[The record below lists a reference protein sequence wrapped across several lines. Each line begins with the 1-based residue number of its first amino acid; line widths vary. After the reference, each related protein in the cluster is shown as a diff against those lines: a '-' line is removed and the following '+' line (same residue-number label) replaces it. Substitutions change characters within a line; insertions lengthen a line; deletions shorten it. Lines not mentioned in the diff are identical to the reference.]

1 MSKPVLRLGTRGS
14 PLALIQANQVRDAL
28 MKAHAGLAVE
38 IVTIRTTGDKVQDR
52 PLSEIGGKGL
62 FTREIEDGLL
72 GGTLDIAVHSAKD
85 MLPELPEGLMLACF
99 LERQD
104 PRDALV
110 SPGHIARIAELPQG
124 ATVATVALRRK
135 ALLLHAR
142 PDIRT
147 VPIRGNVDTRLR
159 KLDEGVAQAL
169 VLARA
174 GLNRLGR
181 GDVGVAVPVEDL
193 LPAAGQGAVCVE
205 CRAADGATR
214 DLLSTI
220 NHPATETCV
229 RAEFAMQAVL
239 EGSCRTPIAGYAL
252 LTDGGLWLRA
262 LIARPDGSEVITA
275 ERRGTVDDWR
285 ALGED
290 AGRELRGRAGPRFFE
305 E

>member
-1 MSKPVLRLGTRGS
+1 MIKPVLRLGTRGS
-14 PLALIQANQVRDAL
+14 PLALVQANQVRDAL
-28 MKAHAGLAVE
+28 TAAHPGLAVE
-38 IVTIRTTGDKVQDR
+38 IVVIRTTGDKVQDR

-72 GGTLDIAVHSAKD
+72 GGALDIAVHSAKD
-85 MLPELPEGLMLACF
+85 MLPVLPDGLMLAAF

-110 SPGHIARIAELPQG
+110 SPNSMARLADLPRG

-169 VLARA
+169 LLARA

-181 GDVGVAVPVEDL
+181 GDVGVPVPVEDM

-205 CRAADGATR
+205 CRAADSATR
-214 DLLSTI
+214 EMLAAI
-220 NHPATETCV
+220 NHAPTETCV

-239 EGSCRTPIAGYAL
+239 EGSCRTPIAGYAVL
-252 LTDGGLWLRA
+252 EGGGLWLRA
-262 LIARPDGSEVITA
+262 LVARPDGSEVLAA
-275 ERRGTVDDWR
+275 ERRGGARDAL

-290 AGRELRGRAGPRFFE
+290 AGRELRGRAGPGFFE
-305 E
+305 A

>member
-28 MKAHAGLAVE
+28 MTAHAGLAVE

-85 MLPELPEGLMLACF
+85 MLPVLPEGLVLACF

-110 SPGHIARIAELPQG
+110 SPGRIARIAELPRG

-142 PDIRT
+142 PDVRT

-169 VLARA
+169 ILARA

-181 GDVGVAVPVEDL
+181 GEVGVPVPVEDL

-205 CRAADGATR
+205 CRVADGATR
-214 DLLSTI
+214 DLLSAI
-220 NHPATETCV
+220 NHPATEICV

-239 EGSCRTPIAGYAL
+239 EGSCRTPIAGYAV

-262 LIARPDGSEVITA
+262 LVARPDGSEVIAA
-275 ERRGTVDDWR
+275 ERRGMVDDWR

-290 AGRELRGRAGPRFFE
+290 AGHELRDRAGPRFFE

>member
-28 MKAHAGLAVE
+28 MAAHPGLGVE

-72 GGTLDIAVHSAKD
+72 GGSLDIAVHSAKD
-85 MLPELPEGLMLACF
+85 MLPVLPDGLMLAAF
-99 LERQD
+99 GERED

-110 SPGHIARIAELPQG
+110 SPGHSARIADLPRG

-135 ALLLHAR
+135 ALLLHMR
-142 PDIRT
+142 PDLMT

-169 VLARA
+169 LLASA

-181 GDVGVAVPVEDL
+181 GSVGVPVPVEDI
-193 LPAAGQGAVCVE
+193 LPAAGQGAICVE
-205 CRAADGATR
+205 CRSNDTATR
-214 DLLSTI
+214 DLLAAI
-220 NHPATETCV
+220 NHPTTEVCV
-229 RAEFAMQAVL
+229 RSEFAMQAVL
-239 EGSCRTPIAGYAL
+239 EGSCRTPIAAYTVLEA
-252 LTDGGLWLRA
+252 DGLWLRA
-262 LIARPDGSEVITA
+262 LIARPDGSEVLTA
-275 ERRGTVDDWR
+275 ERRGTASDAL

-290 AGRELRGRAGPRFFE
+290 AGRELRGRAGPHFFE
-305 E
+305 G

>member
-14 PLALIQANQVRDAL
+14 PLALVQAHQVRDAL
-28 MKAHAGLAVE
+28 IAAHAGLAVE
-38 IVTIRTTGDKVQDR
+38 IVVIRTTGDKVQDR

-72 GGTLDIAVHSAKD
+72 GGALDIAVFSAKD
-85 MLPELPEGLMLACF
+85 MLPVLPDGLMLAAF
-99 LERQD
+99 LERED

-110 SPGHIARIAELPQG
+110 SPGSIARLADLPKG

-142 PDIRT
+142 PDIKT

-169 VLARA
+169 LLARA

-181 GDVGVAVPVEDL
+181 GAVGMPVPVEDM

-205 CRAADGATR
+205 CRDDDGATR
-214 DLLSTI
+214 ELLSAI
-220 NHPATETCV
+220 NHAPTETCV

-239 EGSCRTPIAGYAL
+239 EGSCRTPIAGYAVL
-252 LTDGGLWLRA
+252 GDGGLWLRA
-262 LIARPDGSEVITA
+262 KIARPDGSAVIDA
-275 ERRGTVDDWR
+275 ERRGAASDAL
-285 ALGED
+285 ALGQD
-290 AGRELRGRAGPRFFE
+290 AGRELRGRAGPGFFE
-305 E
+305 D

>member
-28 MKAHAGLAVE
+28 MAAHAGLAVE

-72 GGTLDIAVHSAKD
+72 GGALDIAVHSAKD
-85 MLPELPEGLMLACF
+85 MLPVLPDGLMLAAF
-99 LERQD
+99 RERED

-110 SPGHIARIAELPQG
+110 SPGHIARIADLPRG

-135 ALLLHAR
+135 ALLLHMR
-142 PDIRT
+142 PDLKT

-169 VLARA
+169 LLARA

-181 GDVGVAVPVEDL
+181 GDVGVPVPIEDI
-193 LPAAGQGAVCVE
+193 LPAVGQGAICVE
-205 CRAADGATR
+205 CRSADDATR
-214 DLLSTI
+214 TLLQAI
-220 NHPATETCV
+220 NHVETETCV

-239 EGSCRTPIAGYAL
+239 EGSCRTPIAGYAV
-252 LTDGGLWLRA
+252 LTDGGIWLRA
-262 LIARPDGSEVITA
+262 LVARPDGSEVIAA
-275 ERRGTVDDWR
+275 ERRGTVADAR

-290 AGRELRGRAGPRFFE
+290 AGRELRGRAGPHFFE

>member
-1 MSKPVLRLGTRGS
+1 MSKSVLRLGTRGS
-14 PLALIQANQVRDAL
+14 PLALVQANQVRDAL
-28 MKAHAGLAVE
+28 MAAHPALAVE
-38 IVTIRTTGDKVQDR
+38 IVVIRTTGDKVQDR

-85 MLPELPEGLMLACF
+85 MLPVLPDGLMLAAF
-99 LERQD
+99 RERED

-110 SPGHIARIAELPQG
+110 SPSSIARIADLPRG

-169 VLARA
+169 LLARA

-181 GDVGVAVPVEDL
+181 GDVGVPVPVEDM
-193 LPAAGQGAVCVE
+193 LPAVGQGAICVE
-205 CRAADGATR
+205 CRGADGATR
-214 DLLSTI
+214 DLLSAI
-220 NHPATETCV
+220 NHGPTETCV

-239 EGSCRTPIAGYAL
+239 EGSCRTPIAGYAVL
-252 LTDGGLWLRA
+252 ADGGMWLRA
-262 LIARPDGSEVITA
+262 QVARPDGSEVIAA
-275 ERRGTVDDWR
+275 ERRGAASDAL

-305 E
+305 D

>member
-28 MKAHAGLAVE
+28 MAAHAGLAVE

-85 MLPELPEGLMLACF
+85 MLPVLPDGLMLAAF
-99 LERQD
+99 LERED

-110 SPGHIARIAELPQG
+110 SPGHIASIAALPQG
-124 ATVATVALRRK
+124 ATVGTVALRRK

-142 PDIRT
+142 PDLKT

-169 VLARA
+169 LLARA

-181 GDVGVAVPVEDL
+181 GAVGVPVPVEDM

-205 CRAADGATR
+205 CRSADDTTRALLAA
-214 DLLSTI
+214 I
-220 NHPATETCV
+220 NHTATETCV

-239 EGSCRTPIAGYAL
+239 EGSCRTPIAAYAVL
-252 LTDGGLWLRA
+252 GDGGLWLRA
-262 LIARPDGSEVITA
+262 LIARPDGSEVIAA
-275 ERRGTVDDWR
+275 ERRGPAADAL

-290 AGRELRGRAGPRFFE
+290 AGRELRGRAGPHFFE
-305 E
+305 S

>member
-28 MKAHAGLAVE
+28 MTAHAGLAVE
-38 IVTIRTTGDKVQDR
+38 IATIRTTGDKVQDR

-85 MLPELPEGLMLACF
+85 MLPVLPEGLMLACF

-110 SPGHIARIAELPQG
+110 SPGRIARIAELPRG

-181 GDVGVAVPVEDL
+181 GEVGVPVPVEDL

-214 DLLSTI
+214 ELLSAI

-239 EGSCRTPIAGYAL
+239 EGSCRTPIAGYAVL
-252 LTDGGLWLRA
+252 ADGGMWLRA
-262 LIARPDGSEVITA
+262 LIARPDGSEVIAA
-275 ERRGTVDDWR
+275 ERRGMVDDWR

-290 AGRELRGRAGPRFFE
+290 AGHELRGRAGPRFFE

>member
-28 MKAHAGLAVE
+28 MAAHAGLAVE

-85 MLPELPEGLMLACF
+85 MLPILPDGLMLAAF

-110 SPGHIARIAELPQG
+110 SPGHIARIGDLPRD
-124 ATVATVALRRK
+124 ATVGTVALRRK
-135 ALLLHAR
+135 ALLLHTR
-142 PDIRT
+142 PDLKT

-169 VLARA
+169 LLARA

-181 GDVGVAVPVEDL
+181 GDVGVPVPVEDM
-193 LPAAGQGAVCVE
+193 LPAAGQGAITIE
-205 CRAADGATR
+205 CRSDDGTTR
-214 DLLSTI
+214 DLLAAI
-220 NHPATETCV
+220 NHAATETCV

-239 EGSCRTPIAGYAL
+239 EGSCRTPIAGYAVL
-252 LTDGGLWLRA
+252 ADGGLWLRA
-262 LIARPDGSEVITA
+262 LIARPDGSEVIAA
-275 ERRGTVDDWR
+275 ERRGAIDDWR

-290 AGRELRGRAGPRFFE
+290 AGNELRGRAGPHFFE

>member
-28 MKAHAGLAVE
+28 MAAHAGLAVE

-85 MLPELPEGLMLACF
+85 MLPVLPDGLMLAAF
-99 LERQD
+99 LERED

-110 SPGHIARIAELPQG
+110 SPGHIASIADLPQG
-124 ATVATVALRRK
+124 ATVGTVALRRK

-142 PDIRT
+142 PDLKT

-169 VLARA
+169 LLARA

-181 GDVGVAVPVEDL
+181 GAVGVPVPVEDM

-205 CRAADGATR
+205 CRSADDTTRALLAA
-214 DLLSTI
+214 I
-220 NHPATETCV
+220 NHTATETCV

-239 EGSCRTPIAGYAL
+239 EGSCRTPIAAYAVL
-252 LTDGGLWLRA
+252 GDGGLWLRA
-262 LIARPDGSEVITA
+262 LIARPDGSEVIAA
-275 ERRGTVDDWR
+275 ERRGPAADAL

-290 AGRELRGRAGPRFFE
+290 AGRELRGRAGPHFFE
-305 E
+305 S

>member
-1 MSKPVLRLGTRGS
+1 MSTPVLRLGTRGS

-28 MKAHAGLAVE
+28 MAAHPALHVE

-85 MLPELPEGLMLACF
+85 MLPVPPEGLMLAAF
-99 LERQD
+99 LPRED

-110 SPGHIARIAELPQG
+110 SPGHIARIADLPPG

-135 ALLLHAR
+135 ALLLHMR
-142 PDIRT
+142 PDLKT

-159 KLDEGVAQAL
+159 KLDDGVAQAL
-169 VLARA
+169 LLARA

-181 GDVGVAVPVEDL
+181 GAVGMPVPVDDI
-193 LPAAGQGAVCVE
+193 LPAAGQGAVTVE
-205 CRAADGATR
+205 CRSAASATR
-214 DLLSTI
+214 SLLAAI
-220 NHPATETCV
+220 NHRDTEVCV

-239 EGSCRTPIAGYAL
+239 EGSCRTPIAGYAVL
-252 LTDGGLWLRA
+252 EGGGLWLRA
-262 LIARPDGSEVITA
+262 LVARPDGSEVITT
-275 ERRGTVDDWR
+275 ERRGGVDDAR

-290 AGRELRGRAGPRFFE
+290 AGRELRGRAGPHFFE
-305 E
+305 S

>member
-1 MSKPVLRLGTRGS
+1 MT
-14 PLALIQANQVRDAL
+14 
-28 MKAHAGLAVE
+28 AHAGLAVE

-85 MLPELPEGLMLACF
+85 MLPVLPEGLVLACF

-110 SPGHIARIAELPQG
+110 SPGRIARIAELPRG

-142 PDIRT
+142 PDVRT

-169 VLARA
+169 ILARA

-181 GDVGVAVPVEDL
+181 GEVGVPVPVEDFCRRR
-193 LPAAGQGAVCVE
+193 PGAVRRVPCRRR
-205 CRAADGATR
+205 RAARPGRRSTTR
-214 DLLSTI
+214 RPRSVCAPSSRCRRCSRVLPYADRR
-220 NHPATETCV
+220 V
-229 RAEFAMQAVL
+229 RRAH
-239 EGSCRTPIAGYAL
+239 RW
-252 LTDGGLWLRA
+252 GLWLRA
-262 LIARPDGSEVITA
+262 LVARPDGSEVIAA
-275 ERRGTVDDWR
+275 ERRGMVDDWR

-290 AGRELRGRAGPRFFE
+290 AGHELRDRAGPRFFE

>member
-28 MKAHAGLAVE
+28 IAAHPSLQVE
-38 IVTIRTTGDKVQDR
+38 IVIIRTTGDKVQDR

-85 MLPELPEGLMLACF
+85 MLPVLPDGLMLAAF
-99 LERQD
+99 MERED

-110 SPGHIARIAELPQG
+110 APSGCPRIADLPG
-124 ATVATVALRRK
+124 GGTVGTVALRRK
-135 ALLLHAR
+135 ALLLHMR
-142 PDIRT
+142 PDLRT

-169 VLARA
+169 LLARA

-181 GDVGVAVPVEDL
+181 GAVGVPVPVEDM
-193 LPAAGQGAVCVE
+193 LPAVGQGAICVE
-205 CRAADGATR
+205 CRSADGATR
-214 DLLSTI
+214 DLLSAI
-220 NHPATETCV
+220 NHAATETCV

-239 EGSCRTPIAGYAL
+239 EGSCRTPIAGYAVL
-252 LTDGGLWLRA
+252 ADGGLWLRA
-262 LIARPDGSEVITA
+262 LIARPDGSELIAA
-275 ERRGTVDDWR
+275 ERRGAPSDAL

-290 AGRELRGRAGPRFFE
+290 AGRELRGQAGPHFFDA
-305 E
+305 

>member
-14 PLALIQANQVRDAL
+14 PLALIQANQVRGAL
-28 MKAHAGLAVE
+28 LAAHPALGVE

-62 FTREIEDGLL
+62 FTKEIEDGLL

-85 MLPELPEGLMLACF
+85 MLPVLPDGLMLAAF
-99 LERQD
+99 LQRED

-110 SPGHIARIAELPQG
+110 SPTHIARIADLPQG

-142 PDIRT
+142 PDLKI

-169 VLARA
+169 LLARA
-174 GLNRLGR
+174 GLNRLGC
-181 GDVGVAVPVEDL
+181 GAVGVPVPVEDM
-193 LPAAGQGAVCVE
+193 LPAVGQGAICIE
-205 CRAADGATR
+205 CRSADAATR
-214 DLLSTI
+214 DLLAAI
-220 NHPATETCV
+220 NHEATETCV

-239 EGSCRTPIAGYAL
+239 EGSCRTPIAGYAVL
-252 LTDGGLWLRA
+252 AHGGLWLRA
-262 LIARPDGSEVITA
+262 LVARPDGSEVITA
-275 ERRGTVDDWR
+275 ERRGAAGDAL

-290 AGRELRGRAGPRFFE
+290 AGRELRGRAGPHFFE

>member
-1 MSKPVLRLGTRGS
+1 MSKTVLRLGTRGS
-14 PLALIQANQVRDAL
+14 PLALVQANQVRDAL
-28 MKAHAGLAVE
+28 MAAHAGLAVE
-38 IVTIRTTGDKVQDR
+38 IVVIRTTGDAVQDR

-85 MLPELPEGLMLACF
+85 MLPVLPDGLMLAAF
-99 LERQD
+99 LERED

-110 SPGHIARIAELPQG
+110 SPGHIACIADLPKG

-147 VPIRGNVDTRLR
+147 VHIRGNVDTRLR
-159 KLDEGVAQAL
+159 KLDEGVAQAIL
-169 VLARA
+169 LARA

-181 GDVGVAVPVEDL
+181 GAVGVPVPVEDM
-193 LPAAGQGAVCVE
+193 LPAVGQGAIAIE
-205 CRAADGATR
+205 CRSADGATR
-214 DLLSTI
+214 ELLAAI
-220 NHPATETCV
+220 NHAPTEACV

-239 EGSCRTPIAGYAL
+239 EGSCRTPIAGYAVL
-252 LTDGGLWLRA
+252 GDGGFWLRA
-262 LIARPDGSEVITA
+262 LVARPNGSEVIAA
-275 ERRGTVDDWR
+275 ERRGAVGD
-285 ALGED
+285 ALAMGAD

-305 E
+305 D